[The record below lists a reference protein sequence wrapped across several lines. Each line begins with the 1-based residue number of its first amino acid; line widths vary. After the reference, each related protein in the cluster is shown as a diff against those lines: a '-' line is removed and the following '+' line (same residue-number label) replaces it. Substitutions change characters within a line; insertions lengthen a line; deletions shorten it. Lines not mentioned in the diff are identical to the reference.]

1 MNLSAFP
8 GKLGGILEAPPSKS
22 SMQRACAAALL
33 HQGTTLLSNIGNSSD
48 ELAALNII
56 RQLGAR
62 VTQPAPGTVMIQSD
76 FRKFATQNTTDPLS
90 LNCGESAFCARL
102 FTPVAALCNRS
113 VMLSGEGSLKN
124 RNLHFPE
131 DVYRKLNISTAG
143 NLKHLPVTVT
153 GPLQPQSLHIDAAES
168 SQHLSGLLFAFAASV
183 KEPTRITATSLNS
196 KPYVDLSIEV
206 LLKFGFH
213 VEPSGETE
221 YSIYPKQARENG
233 TVNYTVEGDWSTAAF
248 FLTGAAVSGSL
259 TVTGLDVF
267 SKQADRAVLQA
278 LMMTGVPLS
287 ITEKNIVVNA
297 ASSRQDLKPFQ
308 FDATQCP
315 DLFPPLAILA
325 ACCNGTS
332 VIEGIQRLQNKE
344 SNRAS
349 SITHML
355 ERFGI
360 TATLQDNLMI
370 IEGKPTLNITSI
382 DSCNDHRIAM
392 AAAIGALRAEG
403 PVEIIDAQA
412 VRKSFP
418 DFFKELNR
426 LNHLNDLKG
435 NAVSNKN

>member
-1 MNLSAFP
+1 MPMNLSAFP
-8 GKLGGILEAPPSKS
+8 GQLGGIFEAPPSKS

-33 HQGTTLLSNIGNSSD
+33 HQGTTLISNIGNSSD

-56 RQLGAR
+56 RQLGAS
-62 VTQPAPGTVMIQSD
+62 VTHTTPGTLMIQSD
-76 FRKFATQNTTDPLS
+76 FQKFSTQNISDPLS
-90 LNCGESAFCARL
+90 LNCGESALCARL
-102 FTPVAALCNRS
+102 FTPVAALCKRS
-113 VMLSGEGSLKN
+113 VTLSGEGSLKT

-131 DVYRKLNISTAG
+131 DVYRQLNISITG
-143 NLKHLPVTVT
+143 SLKYLPITIT
-153 GPLQPQSLHIDAAES
+153 GPLQPKTLQIDAAES

-206 LLKFGFH
+206 LSKFGFK
-213 VEPSGETE
+213 VEASGETE
-221 YSIYPKQARENG
+221 YSIYPKQARESG
-233 TVNYTVEGDWSTAAF
+233 TINYTTEADWSTAAF

-267 SKQADRAVLQA
+267 SKQADRAILQA

-287 ITEKNIVVNA
+287 ITEKRIVVNA
-297 ASSRQDLKPFQ
+297 ASSRQDLKPFH
-308 FDATQCP
+308 FDATHCP

-332 VIEGIQRLQNKE
+332 VIEGTQRLENKE
-344 SNRAS
+344 SNRAT
-349 SITHML
+349 SIIQML

-360 TATLQDNLMI
+360 TATMQDNLMI
-370 IEGKPTLNITSI
+370 VEGKPSLNAATI

-392 AAAIGALRAEG
+392 AAAIGALRAGG
-403 PVEIIDAQA
+403 PVEIINAHA

-418 DFFKELNR
+418 NFFEKLNR
-426 LNHLNDLKG
+426 LNHMSRNQ
-435 NAVSNKN
+435 S